1 MNTNLQ
7 PTITLNNGV
16 KIPQLGLGVWKTPLD
31 ETRTMVKTALANG
44 YVLLDTAK
52 QYGNEAGVGAG
63 IQDAIT
69 AGIVNREQIFLTTK
83 IFNGDQG
90 DYDRVRRGFEG
101 QLKDLQTDHVDL
113 LLEHWPVNGK
123 FNETWR
129 AMEAILK
136 DGQARAIG
144 VCNFDNGRMINLIDH
159 ATVMPAINQIEFN
172 PGILQRPIVDFCQ
185 QQGIQLEAWSPL
197 GNGKLLQNARIQEIA
212 QRHGKTTA
220 QVELRWSL
228 QHGFVVI
235 PKTTHEQRMQENADI
250 FDLTLSTNEML
261 MIDALD
267 QQQHAIWYDKFKWSG
282 NPDGVDDYVATPS
295 NW

>member
-31 ETRTMVKTALANG
+31 TTRTMVKTALANG

-144 VCNFDNGRMINLIDH
+144 FCNFDNGRMINLIDH

>member
-31 ETRTMVKTALANG
+31 TTRTMVKTALANG

-250 FDLTLSTNEML
+250 FYLTLSTNEML

-267 QQQHAIWYDKFKWSG
+267 QQQHAIWYDKFKRSG

>member
-31 ETRTMVKTALANG
+31 ATRTMVKTALANG

-172 PGILQRPIVDFCQ
+172 PGILQRSIVNFCQ

-197 GNGKLLQNARIQEIA
+197 GNGKLLQNARIQKIA
-212 QRHGKTTA
+212 QRHAKTTA

-250 FDLTLSTNEML
+250 FDFTLSTNEML